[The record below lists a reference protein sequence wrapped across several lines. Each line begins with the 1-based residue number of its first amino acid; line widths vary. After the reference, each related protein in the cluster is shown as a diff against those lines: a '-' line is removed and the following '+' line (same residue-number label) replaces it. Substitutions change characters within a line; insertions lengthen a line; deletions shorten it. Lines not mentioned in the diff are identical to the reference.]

1 MFSNN
6 ELIEHGPYN
15 ELVRSL
21 FENPLHAKDIPEKLG
36 KPYKVVTQESKNGPK
51 IVLTA
56 VIKEENIL
64 ALRFRVFGCPFL
76 IAAAEFCCNQ
86 CEGKHNKEV
95 ENIDIF
101 YVAPGDLAQSMGLP
115 GGAGTPEVNKVV
127 DGALRKIGTAGRTP
141 GTLAGHQSVPHY
153 IDLGTRFFSFS
164 WLPWLSDGAEK
175 MRAAIDA
182 AS

>member
-21 FENPLHAKDIPEKLG
+21 FENPLHAKNIPEKLG
-36 KPYKVVTQESKNGPK
+36 KPYKVVAQESKNGSK

-95 ENIDIF
+95 ENIDI
-101 YVAPGDLAQSMGLP
+101 LHLIQIL
-115 GGAGTPEVNKVV
+115 EVPTE
-127 DGALRKIGTAGRTP
+127 KIGVILLLQDALESLK
-141 GTLAGHQSVPHY
+141 LALDNDK
-153 IDLGTRFFSFS
+153 I
-164 WLPWLSDGAEK
+164 K
-175 MRAAIDA
+175 K
-182 AS
+182 

>member
-95 ENIDIF
+95 ENIDI
-101 YVAPGDLAQSMGLP
+101 LHLIQIL
-115 GGAGTPEVNKVV
+115 EVPTE
-127 DGALRKIGTAGRTP
+127 KIGVILLLQDALESLK
-141 GTLAGHQSVPHY
+141 LAL
-153 IDLGTRFFSFS
+153 DN
-164 WLPWLSDGAEK
+164 DK
-175 MRAAIDA
+175 N
-182 AS
+182 

>member
-1 MFSNN
+1 MLSNN
-6 ELIEHGPYN
+6 ELIEHDPYN

-21 FENPLHAKDIPEKLG
+21 FKNPLHAKDIPDKLG
-36 KPYKVVTQESKNGPK
+36 KPYKVVAQESKNGSK

-95 ENIDIF
+95 ENIDI
-101 YVAPGDLAQSMGLP
+101 LHLIQIL
-115 GGAGTPEVNKVV
+115 EVPTE
-127 DGALRKIGTAGRTP
+127 KIGVILLLQDALESLK
-141 GTLAGHQSVPHY
+141 LALDNDK
-153 IDLGTRFFSFS
+153 I
-164 WLPWLSDGAEK
+164 K
-175 MRAAIDA
+175 K
-182 AS
+182 

>member
-1 MFSNN
+1 MLSNN
-6 ELIEHGPYN
+6 ELIEHGLYN

-21 FENPLHAKDIPEKLG
+21 FKNPLHAKDIPDKLG
-36 KPYKVVTQESKNGPK
+36 KPYKVVAQESKNGSK

-95 ENIDIF
+95 ENIDI
-101 YVAPGDLAQSMGLP
+101 LHLIQIL
-115 GGAGTPEVNKVV
+115 EVPTE
-127 DGALRKIGTAGRTP
+127 KIGVILLLQDALESLK
-141 GTLAGHQSVPHY
+141 LAL
-153 IDLGTRFFSFS
+153 DN
-164 WLPWLSDGAEK
+164 EK
-175 MRAAIDA
+175 N
-182 AS
+182 

>member
-6 ELIEHGPYN
+6 KLIEHGPYN

-36 KPYKVVTQESKNGPK
+36 KPYKVVAQESKNGSK

-95 ENIDIF
+95 ENIDI
-101 YVAPGDLAQSMGLP
+101 LHLIQIL
-115 GGAGTPEVNKVV
+115 EVPTE
-127 DGALRKIGTAGRTP
+127 KIGVILLLQDALESLK
-141 GTLAGHQSVPHY
+141 LAL
-153 IDLGTRFFSFS
+153 DN
-164 WLPWLSDGAEK
+164 EK
-175 MRAAIDA
+175 N
-182 AS
+182 

>member
-6 ELIEHGPYN
+6 QLIEHGPYN

-21 FENPLHAKDIPEKLG
+21 FENPLHAKGIPEKLG
-36 KPYKVVTQESKNGPK
+36 KSYKVVAQESKNGPK

-86 CEGKHNKEV
+86 CEGNHNKEV
-95 ENIDIF
+95 ENIDIMH
-101 YVAPGDLAQSMGLP
+101 LIQIL
-115 GGAGTPEVNKVV
+115 EVPTE
-127 DGALRKIGTAGRTP
+127 KIGVILLLQDALESLK
-141 GTLAGHQSVPHY
+141 LAL
-153 IDLGTRFFSFS
+153 DN
-164 WLPWLSDGAEK
+164 EK
-175 MRAAIDA
+175 N
-182 AS
+182 

>member
-36 KPYKVVTQESKNGPK
+36 KPYKVVAQESKNGSK

-95 ENIDIF
+95 ENIDI
-101 YVAPGDLAQSMGLP
+101 LHLIQIL
-115 GGAGTPEVNKVV
+115 EVPTE
-127 DGALRKIGTAGRTP
+127 KIGVILLLQDALESLK
-141 GTLAGHQSVPHY
+141 LALDNDK
-153 IDLGTRFFSFS
+153 I
-164 WLPWLSDGAEK
+164 K
-175 MRAAIDA
+175 K
-182 AS
+182 

>member
-15 ELVRSL
+15 DLVRSL
-21 FENPLHAKDIPEKLG
+21 FKNPLHAKDIPDKLG
-36 KPYKVVTQESKNGPK
+36 KPYKVVAQESKNGSK

-95 ENIDIF
+95 ENIDI
-101 YVAPGDLAQSMGLP
+101 LHLIQIL
-115 GGAGTPEVNKVV
+115 EVPTE
-127 DGALRKIGTAGRTP
+127 KIGVILLLQDALESLK
-141 GTLAGHQSVPHY
+141 LAL
-153 IDLGTRFFSFS
+153 DN
-164 WLPWLSDGAEK
+164 EK
-175 MRAAIDA
+175 N
-182 AS
+182 

>member
-21 FENPLHAKDIPEKLG
+21 FKNPLHAKDIPDKLG
-36 KPYKVVTQESKNGPK
+36 KPYKVVAQESKNGSK

-95 ENIDIF
+95 ENIDI
-101 YVAPGDLAQSMGLP
+101 LHLIQIL
-115 GGAGTPEVNKVV
+115 EVPTE
-127 DGALRKIGTAGRTP
+127 KIGVILLLQDALESLK
-141 GTLAGHQSVPHY
+141 LALDNDK
-153 IDLGTRFFSFS
+153 I
-164 WLPWLSDGAEK
+164 K
-175 MRAAIDA
+175 K
-182 AS
+182 

>member
-1 MFSNN
+1 M
-6 ELIEHGPYN
+6 
-15 ELVRSL
+15 
-21 FENPLHAKDIPEKLG
+21 
-36 KPYKVVTQESKNGPK
+36 
-51 IVLTA
+51 
-56 VIKEENIL
+56 
-64 ALRFRVFGCPFL
+64 
-76 IAAAEFCCNQ
+76 
-86 CEGKHNKEV
+86 
-95 ENIDIF
+95 
-101 YVAPGDLAQSMGLP
+101 APGDLAQSMGLP

-153 IDLGTRFFSFS
+153 IDLGARFFSFS

>member
-36 KPYKVVTQESKNGPK
+36 KPYKVVAQESKNGSK

-95 ENIDIF
+95 ENIDI
-101 YVAPGDLAQSMGLP
+101 LHLIQIL
-115 GGAGTPEVNKVV
+115 EVPTE
-127 DGALRKIGTAGRTP
+127 KIGVILLLQDALESLK
-141 GTLAGHQSVPHY
+141 LALDS
-153 IDLGTRFFSFS
+153 
-164 WLPWLSDGAEK
+164 EK
-175 MRAAIDA
+175 N
-182 AS
+182 

>member
-1 MFSNN
+1 MLSNN

-21 FENPLHAKDIPEKLG
+21 FENPLHAKDIPDKLG
-36 KPYKVVTQESKNGPK
+36 KPYKVVAQESKNGSK

-95 ENIDIF
+95 ENIDI
-101 YVAPGDLAQSMGLP
+101 LHLIQIL
-115 GGAGTPEVNKVV
+115 EVPTE
-127 DGALRKIGTAGRTP
+127 KIGVILLLQDALESLK
-141 GTLAGHQSVPHY
+141 LAL
-153 IDLGTRFFSFS
+153 DN
-164 WLPWLSDGAEK
+164 EK
-175 MRAAIDA
+175 N
-182 AS
+182 

>member
-1 MFSNN
+1 MLSNN

-36 KPYKVVTQESKNGPK
+36 KPYKVVAQESKNGSK

-95 ENIDIF
+95 ENIDI
-101 YVAPGDLAQSMGLP
+101 LHLIQIL
-115 GGAGTPEVNKVV
+115 EVPTE
-127 DGALRKIGTAGRTP
+127 KIGVILLLQDALESLK
-141 GTLAGHQSVPHY
+141 LALDNNK
-153 IDLGTRFFSFS
+153 I
-164 WLPWLSDGAEK
+164 K
-175 MRAAIDA
+175 K
-182 AS
+182 

>member
-36 KPYKVVTQESKNGPK
+36 KPYKVVAQESKNGSK
-51 IVLTA
+51 IVLAA

-95 ENIDIF
+95 ENIDI
-101 YVAPGDLAQSMGLP
+101 LHLIQIL
-115 GGAGTPEVNKVV
+115 EVPTE
-127 DGALRKIGTAGRTP
+127 KIGVILLLQDALESLK
-141 GTLAGHQSVPHY
+141 LAL
-153 IDLGTRFFSFS
+153 DN
-164 WLPWLSDGAEK
+164 EK
-175 MRAAIDA
+175 N
-182 AS
+182 

>member
-95 ENIDIF
+95 ENIDI
-101 YVAPGDLAQSMGLP
+101 LHLIQIL
-115 GGAGTPEVNKVV
+115 EVPTE
-127 DGALRKIGTAGRTP
+127 KIGVILLLQDA
-141 GTLAGHQSVPHY
+141 LESLKLVL
-153 IDLGTRFFSFS
+153 DN
-164 WLPWLSDGAEK
+164 EK
-175 MRAAIDA
+175 N
-182 AS
+182 

>member
-1 MFSNN
+1 MLSNN

-21 FENPLHAKDIPEKLG
+21 FENPLHAKDIPDKLG
-36 KPYKVVTQESKNGPK
+36 KPYKVVAQESKNGSK

-95 ENIDIF
+95 ENIDI
-101 YVAPGDLAQSMGLP
+101 LHLIQIL
-115 GGAGTPEVNKVV
+115 EVPTE
-127 DGALRKIGTAGRTP
+127 KIGVILLLQDALESLK
-141 GTLAGHQSVPHY
+141 LALDS
-153 IDLGTRFFSFS
+153 
-164 WLPWLSDGAEK
+164 EK
-175 MRAAIDA
+175 N
-182 AS
+182 

>member
-6 ELIEHGPYN
+6 ELIEHGLYN

-21 FENPLHAKDIPEKLG
+21 FKNPLHAKDIPDKLG
-36 KPYKVVTQESKNGPK
+36 KPYKVVAQESKNGSK

-95 ENIDIF
+95 ENIDI
-101 YVAPGDLAQSMGLP
+101 LHLIQIL
-115 GGAGTPEVNKVV
+115 EVPTE
-127 DGALRKIGTAGRTP
+127 KIGVILLLQDALESLK
-141 GTLAGHQSVPHY
+141 LALDNDK
-153 IDLGTRFFSFS
+153 I
-164 WLPWLSDGAEK
+164 K
-175 MRAAIDA
+175 K
-182 AS
+182 

>member
-21 FENPLHAKDIPEKLG
+21 FENPLHAKDIPDKLG
-36 KPYKVVTQESKNGPK
+36 KPYKVVAQESKNGSK

-76 IAAAEFCCNQ
+76 IAAAVFCCNQ

-95 ENIDIF
+95 ENIDI
-101 YVAPGDLAQSMGLP
+101 LHLIQIL
-115 GGAGTPEVNKVV
+115 EVPTE
-127 DGALRKIGTAGRTP
+127 KIGVILLLQDALESLK
-141 GTLAGHQSVPHY
+141 LAL
-153 IDLGTRFFSFS
+153 DN
-164 WLPWLSDGAEK
+164 DK
-175 MRAAIDA
+175 N
-182 AS
+182 

>member
-1 MFSNN
+1 MLSNN

-21 FENPLHAKDIPEKLG
+21 FKNPLHAKDIPDKLG
-36 KPYKVVTQESKNGPK
+36 KPYKVVAQESKNGSK

-95 ENIDIF
+95 ENIDI
-101 YVAPGDLAQSMGLP
+101 LHLIQIL
-115 GGAGTPEVNKVV
+115 EVPTE
-127 DGALRKIGTAGRTP
+127 KIGVILLLQDALESLKL
-141 GTLAGHQSVPHY
+141 TLDNDK
-153 IDLGTRFFSFS
+153 I
-164 WLPWLSDGAEK
+164 K
-175 MRAAIDA
+175 K
-182 AS
+182 

>member
-36 KPYKVVTQESKNGPK
+36 KPYKVVAQESKNGSK

-95 ENIDIF
+95 ENIDI
-101 YVAPGDLAQSMGLP
+101 LHLIQIL
-115 GGAGTPEVNKVV
+115 EVPTE
-127 DGALRKIGTAGRTP
+127 KIGVILLLQDALESLK
-141 GTLAGHQSVPHY
+141 LAL
-153 IDLGTRFFSFS
+153 DN
-164 WLPWLSDGAEK
+164 DK
-175 MRAAIDA
+175 N
-182 AS
+182 

>member
-21 FENPLHAKDIPEKLG
+21 FKNPLHAKDIPEKLG
-36 KPYKVVTQESKNGPK
+36 KPYKVVAQESKNGSK

-95 ENIDIF
+95 ENIDI
-101 YVAPGDLAQSMGLP
+101 LHLIQIL
-115 GGAGTPEVNKVV
+115 EVP
-127 DGALRKIGTAGRTP
+127 T
-141 GTLAGHQSVPHY
+141 
-153 IDLGTRFFSFS
+153 
-164 WLPWLSDGAEK
+164 
-175 MRAAIDA
+175 
-182 AS
+182 

>member
-1 MFSNN
+1 MLSNN
-6 ELIEHGPYN
+6 ELIEHGLYN

-21 FENPLHAKDIPEKLG
+21 FKNPLHAKDIPDKLG
-36 KPYKVVTQESKNGPK
+36 KPYKVVAQESKNGSK

-95 ENIDIF
+95 ENIDI
-101 YVAPGDLAQSMGLP
+101 LHLIQIL
-115 GGAGTPEVNKVV
+115 EVPTE
-127 DGALRKIGTAGRTP
+127 KIGVILLLQDALESLK
-141 GTLAGHQSVPHY
+141 LAL
-153 IDLGTRFFSFS
+153 DN
-164 WLPWLSDGAEK
+164 DK
-175 MRAAIDA
+175 N
-182 AS
+182 

>member
-15 ELVRSL
+15 DLVRSL
-21 FENPLHAKDIPEKLG
+21 FKNPLHAKDIPDKLG
-36 KPYKVVTQESKNGPK
+36 KPYKVVAQESKNGSK

-95 ENIDIF
+95 ENIDI
-101 YVAPGDLAQSMGLP
+101 LHLIQIL
-115 GGAGTPEVNKVV
+115 EVPTE
-127 DGALRKIGTAGRTP
+127 KIGDILLLQDALESLK
-141 GTLAGHQSVPHY
+141 LALDNDK
-153 IDLGTRFFSFS
+153 I
-164 WLPWLSDGAEK
+164 K
-175 MRAAIDA
+175 K
-182 AS
+182 

>member
-21 FENPLHAKDIPEKLG
+21 FENPLHAKDIPDKLG
-36 KPYKVVTQESKNGPK
+36 KPYKVVAQESKNGSK

-95 ENIDIF
+95 ENIDI
-101 YVAPGDLAQSMGLP
+101 LHLIQIL
-115 GGAGTPEVNKVV
+115 EVPTE
-127 DGALRKIGTAGRTP
+127 KIGVILLLQDALESLK
-141 GTLAGHQSVPHY
+141 LAL
-153 IDLGTRFFSFS
+153 DN
-164 WLPWLSDGAEK
+164 DK
-175 MRAAIDA
+175 N
-182 AS
+182 

>member
-21 FENPLHAKDIPEKLG
+21 FENPLHAKDIPDKLG
-36 KPYKVVTQESKNGPK
+36 KPYKVVAQESKNGSK

-95 ENIDIF
+95 ENIDI
-101 YVAPGDLAQSMGLP
+101 LHLIQIL
-115 GGAGTPEVNKVV
+115 EVPTE
-127 DGALRKIGTAGRTP
+127 KIGVILLLQDALESLK
-141 GTLAGHQSVPHY
+141 LALDNDK
-153 IDLGTRFFSFS
+153 I
-164 WLPWLSDGAEK
+164 K
-175 MRAAIDA
+175 K
-182 AS
+182 

>member
-1 MFSNN
+1 MPSNN
-6 ELIEHGPYN
+6 ELIEHDPYN

-36 KPYKVVTQESKNGPK
+36 KPYKVVAQESKNGSK

-95 ENIDIF
+95 ENIDI
-101 YVAPGDLAQSMGLP
+101 LHLIQIL
-115 GGAGTPEVNKVV
+115 EVPTE
-127 DGALRKIGTAGRTP
+127 KIGVILLLQDALESLK
-141 GTLAGHQSVPHY
+141 LAL
-153 IDLGTRFFSFS
+153 DN
-164 WLPWLSDGAEK
+164 EK
-175 MRAAIDA
+175 N
-182 AS
+182 

>member
-36 KPYKVVTQESKNGPK
+36 KPYKVVAQESKNGSK

-95 ENIDIF
+95 ENIDI
-101 YVAPGDLAQSMGLP
+101 LHLIQIL
-115 GGAGTPEVNKVV
+115 EVPTE
-127 DGALRKIGTAGRTP
+127 KIGVILLLQDA
-141 GTLAGHQSVPHY
+141 LESLKLVL
-153 IDLGTRFFSFS
+153 DN
-164 WLPWLSDGAEK
+164 EK
-175 MRAAIDA
+175 N
-182 AS
+182 

>member
-36 KPYKVVTQESKNGPK
+36 KPYKVVAQESKNGSK
-51 IVLTA
+51 IVLT
-56 VIKEENIL
+56 VVTKEENIL

-95 ENIDIF
+95 ENIDI
-101 YVAPGDLAQSMGLP
+101 LHLIQIL
-115 GGAGTPEVNKVV
+115 EVPTE
-127 DGALRKIGTAGRTP
+127 KIGVILLLQDALESLK
-141 GTLAGHQSVPHY
+141 LAL
-153 IDLGTRFFSFS
+153 DN
-164 WLPWLSDGAEK
+164 EK
-175 MRAAIDA
+175 N
-182 AS
+182 

>member
-36 KPYKVVTQESKNGPK
+36 KPYKVVAQESKNGSK

-95 ENIDIF
+95 ENIDI
-101 YVAPGDLAQSMGLP
+101 LHLIQIL
-115 GGAGTPEVNKVV
+115 EVPTE
-127 DGALRKIGTAGRTP
+127 KIGVILLLQDALESLK
-141 GTLAGHQSVPHY
+141 LAL
-153 IDLGTRFFSFS
+153 DN
-164 WLPWLSDGAEK
+164 EK
-175 MRAAIDA
+175 N
-182 AS
+182 

>member
-6 ELIEHGPYN
+6 KLIEHGPYN

-36 KPYKVVTQESKNGPK
+36 KPYKVVVQESKNGSK

-95 ENIDIF
+95 ENIDI
-101 YVAPGDLAQSMGLP
+101 LHLIQIL
-115 GGAGTPEVNKVV
+115 EVPTE
-127 DGALRKIGTAGRTP
+127 KIGVILLLQDALESLK
-141 GTLAGHQSVPHY
+141 LA
-153 IDLGTRFFSFS
+153 LNN
-164 WLPWLSDGAEK
+164 EK
-175 MRAAIDA
+175 N
-182 AS
+182 

>member
-1 MFSNN
+1 MLSNN
-6 ELIEHGPYN
+6 ELIEHGLYN

-21 FENPLHAKDIPEKLG
+21 FKNPLHAKDIPDKLG
-36 KPYKVVTQESKNGPK
+36 KPYKVVAQESKNGSK

-95 ENIDIF
+95 ENIDI
-101 YVAPGDLAQSMGLP
+101 LHLIQIL
-115 GGAGTPEVNKVV
+115 EVPTE
-127 DGALRKIGTAGRTP
+127 KIGVILLLQDALESLK
-141 GTLAGHQSVPHY
+141 LALDNNK
-153 IDLGTRFFSFS
+153 I
-164 WLPWLSDGAEK
+164 K
-175 MRAAIDA
+175 K
-182 AS
+182 

>member
-36 KPYKVVTQESKNGPK
+36 KPYKVVAQESKNGSK

-95 ENIDIF
+95 ENIDI
-101 YVAPGDLAQSMGLP
+101 LHLIQIL
-115 GGAGTPEVNKVV
+115 EVPTE
-127 DGALRKIGTAGRTP
+127 KIGVILLLQDALESLK
-141 GTLAGHQSVPHY
+141 LALDNNK
-153 IDLGTRFFSFS
+153 I
-164 WLPWLSDGAEK
+164 K
-175 MRAAIDA
+175 K
-182 AS
+182 

>member
-6 ELIEHGPYN
+6 KLIEHGPYN

-36 KPYKVVTQESKNGPK
+36 KPYKVVVQESKNGSK

-76 IAAAEFCCNQ
+76 IAAAEFCCNR
-86 CEGKHNKEV
+86 CEGKQNKEV
-95 ENIDIF
+95 ENIDI
-101 YVAPGDLAQSMGLP
+101 LHLIQIL
-115 GGAGTPEVNKVV
+115 EVPTE
-127 DGALRKIGTAGRTP
+127 KIGVILLLQDA
-141 GTLAGHQSVPHY
+141 LESLKLVL
-153 IDLGTRFFSFS
+153 DN
-164 WLPWLSDGAEK
+164 EK
-175 MRAAIDA
+175 N
-182 AS
+182 